1 VSRVTCPQCENACE
15 EEHKFCP
22 VCGFPIGQVA
32 GKSDDPMIGST
43 LPGGYVILELVG
55 VGGMGRVYRAE
66 QQALGRTVAV
76 KIIHPHLHGD
86 ESTAARFITEARAAS
101 RLNHPN
107 SVAVIDFGKNGNQL
121 YLVMEFLRGKDL
133 ARVMYEEGYLPFPRI
148 IDVAT
153 QTLAAL
159 SEAHHLDIIHRDL
172 KPENIVL
179 EPRRTG
185 GDMIKVVDFGLAK
198 IQMPMRSAAGMGPNK
213 QNITMPGI
221 VCGTPDYMSPEQGR
235 GEDIDNRSD
244 LYAMGVIL
252 FQLLTGRLP
261 FEADSPTQVLLMHVS
276 KPPPN
281 PQNITPERDIPN
293 VLADITLRALSKNP
307 EDRYATADEFAK
319 SLNAAL
325 DEIRPNTREA
335 RASFSDEPASGRFSW
350 TDGVVCSQCRAF
362 VPRGQK
368 FCGDCGARVT
378 QPSPAPASRRPVT
391 GSPDAA
397 RQAAIS
403 GAIPGYGSPSQGAL
417 GGIPRL
423 PLAFTGREDD
433 IEWLEGARFEVSGS
447 VCGARIIG
455 DAGVGKT
462 RLIEEFLGWCQREGD
477 FVVRTGPDPWL
488 ADLGYHALRHAI
500 IGLAGL
506 PPGGGDPATWVS
518 ATAEARRGLG
528 EVFGRGDR
536 RPDQQVTPTWIRTSG
551 ILSVEDRRFMA
562 AEALRWAMLRASDTA
577 RGKKIVLAVD
587 DLHAVDG
594 ASRNALNDVVNEPPL
609 CGVLV
614 LGTHVPGFE
623 PGWQGSERIIAGLP
637 TDTAL
642 QVARGLPRP
651 RGSSSPPIE
660 GSIES
665 MRDAKTVLPLY
676 IEQLVRFTLEGGVD
690 APARLGD
697 MIATR
702 VERLPPDA
710 RRALQAIAVLGDCT
724 APMLLGG
731 FVKGMS
737 QLDEVVGVLVHAGM
751 VEKRGSVLAT
761 THPLVREVV
770 LAMIPAGARRDIHV
784 RALASADEA
793 EVPVEVAPQSI
804 APLGSLPVEVRAL
817 HAFHAQDAFEALM
830 LLETVANR
838 AWSRGDLEGAVLAL
852 RRGLDLAR
860 REMFRGEID
869 DPERAVLIFARK
881 LGEALAAAGSLTDAD
896 GVLREA
902 LDLAGPSGVDRARV
916 LGTLA
921 FVAHQRERRSDADAM
936 LREALEI
943 ARVSHHA
950 DLLSSL
956 EKLRREWRTTG

>member
-1 VSRVTCPQCENACE
+1 
-15 EEHKFCP
+15 
-22 VCGFPIGQVA
+22 
-32 GKSDDPMIGST
+32 
-43 LPGGYVILELVG
+43 
-55 VGGMGRVYRAE
+55 
-66 QQALGRTVAV
+66 
-76 KIIHPHLHGD
+76 
-86 ESTAARFITEARAAS
+86 
-101 RLNHPN
+101 
-107 SVAVIDFGKNGNQL
+107 
-121 YLVMEFLRGKDL
+121 
-133 ARVMYEEGYLPFPRI
+133 
-148 IDVAT
+148 
-153 QTLAAL
+153 
-159 SEAHHLDIIHRDL
+159 
-172 KPENIVL
+172 
-179 EPRRTG
+179 
-185 GDMIKVVDFGLAK
+185 
-198 IQMPMRSAAGMGPNK
+198 
-213 QNITMPGI
+213 
-221 VCGTPDYMSPEQGR
+221 
-235 GEDIDNRSD
+235 
-244 LYAMGVIL
+244 
-252 FQLLTGRLP
+252 
-261 FEADSPTQVLLMHVS
+261 MHVS
-276 KPPPN
+276 KTPPN

-293 VLADITLRALSKNP
+293 VLAEITLRALSKNP
-307 EDRYATADEFAK
+307 EDRYATADEFTKA
-319 SLNAAL
+319 LFAAL
-325 DEIRPNTREA
+325 DEIRPNVRPDG
-335 RASFSDEPASGRFSW
+335 RSFSEEPASGRVSW
-350 TDGVVCSQCRAF
+350 TDGIVCSQCRAF

-368 FCGDCGARVT
+368 FCGDCGARVN
-378 QPSPAPASRRPVT
+378 QPSPAPTSRRPDV
-391 GSPDAA
+391 GSPEGSLSHIPTTSGQIAA
-397 RQAAIS
+397 LSSA
-403 GAIPGYGSPSQGAL
+403 SQGSL

-447 VCGARIIG
+447 VCGARIVG
-455 DAGVGKT
+455 DPGVGKT
-462 RLIEEFLGWCQREGD
+462 RLMQEFLGWCQREGD

-536 RPDQQVTPTWIRTSG
+536 RPDQQVTPTWIRSSG

-562 AEALRWAMLRASDTA
+562 AEALRWAMLRATDTA
-577 RGKKIVLAVD
+577 RGKKIVLAID

-594 ASRNALNDVVNEPPL
+594 ASRNALHDVVNEPPL

-623 PGWQGSERIIAGLP
+623 PGWQGSERFVAGLP

-651 RGSSSPPIE
+651 RGSSNPPLE
-660 GSIES
+660 GI
-665 MRDAKTVLPLY
+665 RDAKTVLPLY
-676 IEQLVRFTLEGGVD
+676 VEQLVRFTLEGGAD

-697 MIATR
+697 LIALR

-710 RRALQAIAVLGDCT
+710 RRALQAIAILGDCT
-724 APMLLGG
+724 SPMLLSG

-737 QLDEVVGVLVHAGM
+737 QLDEVVGTLVFAGM
-751 VEKRGSVLAT
+751 VEKRGQVLAT

-784 RALASADEA
+784 RALATADEA
-793 EVPVEVAPQSI
+793 EVPIEVAPQAV

-881 LGEALAAAGSLTDAD
+881 LGEALAVAGSLTDSD

-902 LDLAGPSGVDRARV
+902 LDLAGPNGVDRARV